1 MWLLF
6 LSIFLQSFVIQAF
19 PVFTFTGTSSDSS
32 ENASF
37 SYLEA
42 DVDLPDTFILCSSV
56 KQARFDDVGFL
67 SVSGKDSLEWLRLDH
82 RTYLQAEA
90 QKPPDSGGW
99 RAKNFSDEARAC
111 NYRDK

>member
-6 LSIFLQSFVIQAF
+6 LPIFLQSKVTEAF

-32 ENASF
+32 ENLSF
-37 SYLEA
+37 AYLEA
-42 DVDLPDTFILCSSV
+42 DVKLPDTFILCSSV

-90 QKPPDSGGW
+90 QKPPDSGV
-99 RAKNFSDEARAC
+99 
-111 NYRDK
+111 